1 MKFITFEGIE
11 GSGKS
16 TQIELLKNFFKERS
30 LEVVFTKEPGSS
42 KIGSHIRE
50 ILLNKNNSILPY
62 TELFLILAD
71 RIQHVHEIIEPE
83 LKAGNIVVS
92 DRYIESSIAYQGQ
105 REGLDKE
112 EIINFIEKLNLPVP
126 DITFLLDLPVEHGL
140 DRAKKRASLD
150 RFESE
155 DISFHK
161 KIRSAYLEMYDQN
174 PSRIIKID
182 ASLKSEEV
190 FEIIKKNIK
199 ID

>member
-42 KIGSHIRE
+42 KIGSYIRE

-92 DRYIESSIAYQGQ
+92 DSC
-105 REGLDKE
+105 
-112 EIINFIEKLNLPVP
+112 
-126 DITFLLDLPVEHGL
+126 LLYT
-140 DRAKKRASLD
+140 S
-150 RFESE
+150 
-155 DISFHK
+155 
-161 KIRSAYLEMYDQN
+161 
-174 PSRIIKID
+174 D
-182 ASLKSEEV
+182 AA
-190 FEIIKKNIK
+190 
-199 ID
+199 DD

>member
-42 KIGSHIRE
+42 KIGSYIRE

-105 REGLDKE
+105 REGLD
-112 EIINFIEKLNLPVP
+112 L
-126 DITFLLDLPVEHGL
+126 
-140 DRAKKRASLD
+140 SL
-150 RFESE
+150 
-155 DISFHK
+155 IH
-161 KIRSAYLEMYDQN
+161 I
-174 PSRIIKID
+174 
-182 ASLKSEEV
+182 
-190 FEIIKKNIK
+190 
-199 ID
+199 

>member
-16 TQIELLKNFFKERS
+16 TQIELLRNFFKERS

-42 KIGSHIRE
+42 KIGSYIRE

-92 DRYIESSIAYQGQ
+92 D
-105 REGLDKE
+105 L
-112 EIINFIEKLNLPVP
+112 
-126 DITFLLDLPVEHGL
+126 
-140 DRAKKRASLD
+140 SL
-150 RFESE
+150 
-155 DISFHK
+155 IH
-161 KIRSAYLEMYDQN
+161 I
-174 PSRIIKID
+174 
-182 ASLKSEEV
+182 
-190 FEIIKKNIK
+190 
-199 ID
+199 

>member
-42 KIGSHIRE
+42 KIGSYIRE
-50 ILLNKNNSILPY
+50 ILLNKNNSILPH

-112 EIINFIEKLNLPVP
+112 EIINFIERLKLPVP

-140 DRAKKRASLD
+140 DLSL
-150 RFESE
+150 
-155 DISFHK
+155 IH
-161 KIRSAYLEMYDQN
+161 I
-174 PSRIIKID
+174 
-182 ASLKSEEV
+182 
-190 FEIIKKNIK
+190 
-199 ID
+199 

>member
-1 MKFITFEGIE
+1 MRGIE

-42 KIGSHIRE
+42 KIGRHIRE

-105 REGLDKE
+105 RED
-112 EIINFIEKLNLPVP
+112 
-126 DITFLLDLPVEHGL
+126 
-140 DRAKKRASLD
+140 
-150 RFESE
+150 
-155 DISFHK
+155 
-161 KIRSAYLEMYDQN
+161 
-174 PSRIIKID
+174 
-182 ASLKSEEV
+182 
-190 FEIIKKNIK
+190 
-199 ID
+199 

>member
-16 TQIELLKNFFKERS
+16 TQIELLKDFFKERS
-30 LEVVFTKEPGSS
+30 TDVVFTKEPGSS
-42 KIGSHIRE
+42 KIGSYIRE

-62 TELFLILAD
+62 TELLLILAD
-71 RIQHVHEIIEPE
+71 RIQHVHEIIEPQ

-105 REGLDKE
+105 REGLNKE

-126 DITFLLDLPVEHGL
+126 DITFLLDLPVEYGL
-140 DRAKKRASLD
+140 NRAKKRANLD

-161 KIRSAYLEMYDQN
+161 KIRSAYLEMHDQN

>member
-1 MKFITFEGIE
+1 M
-11 GSGKS
+11 
-16 TQIELLKNFFKERS
+16 
-30 LEVVFTKEPGSS
+30 FTKEPGSS
-42 KIGSHIRE
+42 KIGSYIRE
-50 ILLNKNNSILPY
+50 ILLNKNNSILPH

-112 EIINFIEKLNLPVP
+112 EIINFIERLKLPVP

-140 DRAKKRASLD
+140 DRAKKRANLD

>member
-42 KIGSHIRE
+42 KIGSYIRE

-126 DITFLLDLPVEHGL
+126 DITFLLDL
-140 DRAKKRASLD
+140 SLIHI
-150 RFESE
+150 SE
-155 DISFHK
+155 PT
-161 KIRSAYLEMYDQN
+161 RRM
-174 PSRIIKID
+174 
-182 ASLKSEEV
+182 
-190 FEIIKKNIK
+190 
-199 ID
+199 

>member
-42 KIGSHIRE
+42 KIGSYIRE

-140 DRAKKRASLD
+140 DLSL
-150 RFESE
+150 
-155 DISFHK
+155 IH
-161 KIRSAYLEMYDQN
+161 I
-174 PSRIIKID
+174 
-182 ASLKSEEV
+182 
-190 FEIIKKNIK
+190 
-199 ID
+199 